1 MQRTRRTS
9 PAGFAPNIYLFLN
22 NFVTSFTRRFPTQ
35 YFYTHFK
42 EALSVLISVISVFSR
57 VKGRE
62 GELMRLQILI
72 LFLIFIEWSFL
83 PHTVNSADYR
93 IY

>member
-1 MQRTRRTS
+1 M
-9 PAGFAPNIYLFLN
+9 
-22 NFVTSFTRRFPTQ
+22 
-35 YFYTHFK
+35 
-42 EALSVLISVISVFSR
+42 LISVISVFSR

-83 PHTVNSADYR
+83 PHSVNSADYR